1 MHDDYGKLLDPIGR
15 KILTQLQQDGRIPFT
30 ELGRRVG
37 LSTPAVMDR
46 VRRLEDCGIITGYRA
61 TVDASKVGYPI
72 VAFIAVNVVGDFLP
86 RMNKLAKSIPE
97 VLECHR
103 ITGANSFILKI
114 MAGSVDELE
123 KLIDRLTP
131 YVATTTSLVLSSLV
145 TSRIIEPRQPPA

>member
-15 KILTQLQQDGRIPFT
+15 KILTQLQEDGRIPFT

-46 VRRLEDCGIITGYRA
+46 VRRLEDSGIINGYRA
-61 TVDASKVGYPI
+61 TIDAAKVGYPI

-103 ITGANSFILKI
+103 VTGANSFILKI
-114 MAGSVDELE
+114 MAASVDELE
-123 KLIDRLTP
+123 KLIDKLTP

-145 TSRIIEPRQPPA
+145 TSRIIEPRQPR